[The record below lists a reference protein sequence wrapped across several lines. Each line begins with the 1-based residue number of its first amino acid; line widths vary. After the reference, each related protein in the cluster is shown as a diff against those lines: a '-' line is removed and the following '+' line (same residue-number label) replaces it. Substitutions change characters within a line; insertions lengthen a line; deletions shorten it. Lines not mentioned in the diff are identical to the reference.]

1 LSRRWRAVRGWSMGG
16 ESKIL
21 GKEIKRIEEIN
32 EIGITGALWLRHML
46 LIAIV
51 CLYHLLGKVKFVL
64 K

>member
-1 LSRRWRAVRGWSMGG
+1 MGG